1 MRETE
6 AALQELPPKK
16 DVALFLLQ
24 RSSVFVHLDPRSD
37 DVIVPAGF
45 KREPRL
51 VLQVGHSMAVPI
63 PDLTVNDD
71 GWSGTLSFRRVPFR
85 CVVPWTS
92 VFAMVGQDGQGV
104 VWPEDVPPELA
115 QAGGTGSGTG
125 SGTGQPAAAAA
136 APAPKLGLV
145 PAPAPEPAAA
155 KTTDDELA
163 AVDTVDDAKK
173 PKTKAKRTRKKAD
186 KADKADG
193 AVELAAVSTPTPRP
207 TPTPT
212 LRLTLTPAAARSA
225 SPTPAATPVATPK
238 AGPAEPS
245 SPAPPAAPAQT
256 FGGKGAKPK
265 RELPPYLRVIK

>member
-1 MRETE
+1 MRDTE

-51 VLQVGHSMAVPI
+51 VLQVGHNMAVPI
-63 PDLTVNDD
+63 PDLAVSDD

-115 QAGGTGSGTG
+115 QPGAPA
-125 SGTGQPAAAAA
+125 QPAPGQAAATT
-136 APAPKLGLV
+136 PKIGLA
-145 PAPAPEPAAA
+145 PAPAPEPN
-155 KTTDDELA
+155 KTSDAELA
-163 AVDTVDDAKK
+163 VADTVDDAKK
-173 PKTKAKRTRKKAD
+173 PKTKAKRPRKKTGKGD
-186 KADKADG
+186 KAEPEALD
-193 AVELAAVSTPTPRP
+193 AAASATP

-212 LRLTLTPAAARSA
+212 PAPSPSPSPSPRAT
-225 SPTPAATPVATPK
+225 PTP
-238 AGPAEPS
+238 EPS
-245 SPAPPAAPAQT
+245 SPAPAVAPTAPT
-256 FGGKGAKPK
+256 FGGKGTKPK

>member
-51 VLQVGHSMAVPI
+51 VLQVGHNMAVPI
-63 PDLTVNDD
+63 PDLTVSDD

-115 QAGGTGSGTG
+115 QPGGPGT
-125 SGTGQPAAAAA
+125 GTGQPAA
-136 APAPKLGLV
+136 PAPPPRIGLV
-145 PAPAPEPAAA
+145 PAPAPEPATAA
-155 KTTDDELA
+155 KTTDEALA
-163 AVDTVDDAKK
+163 IADTVDDAKK
-173 PKTKAKRTRKKAD
+173 PKTKAKRTRAKKAD
-186 KADKADG
+186 KGDKGDIVEAG
-193 AVELAAVSTPTPRP
+193 AVATPTPTPSPRP
-207 TPTPT
+207 TPTPAAARSPSPT
-212 LRLTLTPAAARSA
+212 ATPTPAAA
-225 SPTPAATPVATPK
+225 PK
-238 AGPAEPS
+238 AAPAPEPS
-245 SPAPPAAPAQT
+245 SPAVPAAPAQT